1 MAPQKYAKD
10 QPLGFTNRI
19 ERVAI
24 VGAGGDGVGSHMAKA
39 LLATGKHS
47 VTAISR
53 VGSTNTLPEGIKI
66 ARVNYDDESSLVS
79 ALKGQQFLII
89 TLSVMAPRET
99 QGKLIAAAAKAG
111 VPWVMPNCTG
121 PDFINESLAKENL
134 IGAGVRA
141 STDAIEGAGVSSWI
155 ALVCSF
161 WYEHSLALGE
171 GWFGFDFPNRKVTMI
186 DDGKTRINTS
196 TLKQC
201 GRAIASLLSLKELPN
216 DASDTAPTIS
226 QWRNQPVYISSFLA
240 SQRDMLD
247 SVHRALGTKD
257 ADWEIKYEPSESRY
271 KKGLELLKSGSH
283 LGFGICMY
291 TRTFYPN
298 GDGNFQDKLSNEV
311 LGLHEENIDD
321 ATVNAVK
328 LVESGYSYR

>member
-10 QPLGFTNRI
+10 QPSGFTNRI

-24 VGAGGDGVGSHMAKA
+24 VGAGGDGVGNHMAKA
-39 LLATGKHS
+39 LLATGKHT

-53 VGSTNTLPEGIKI
+53 IGSTNTLPEGAKV
-66 ARVNYDDESSLVS
+66 ARVDYGDESSLVS

-89 TLSVMAPRET
+89 TLSVTAPQET

-121 PDFINESLAKENL
+121 PDFINESLAKENM

-141 STDAIEGAGVSSWI
+141 STDAIEKAGVSSWI

-161 WYEHSLALGE
+161 WYTHSLALGT
-171 GWFGFDFPNRKVTMI
+171 GWFGFDFPNRKVNMI

-196 TLKQC
+196 TLEQC
-201 GRAIASLLSLKELPN
+201 GRAIASLLSLKELPDDAN
-216 DASDTAPTIS
+216 DTTPTIS
-226 QWRNQPVYISSFLA
+226 QWRNQPVYISSFLT

-247 SVHRALGTKD
+247 SIHRVLGTND
-257 ADWEIKYEPSESRY
+257 ADWKIEYEPSESRY
-271 KKGLELLKSGSH
+271 KRGLQLLQSGSH
-283 LGFGICMY
+283 EGFGICMY

-298 GDGNFQDKLSNEV
+298 GDGNFQDKLSNDV
-311 LGLHEENIDD
+311 LGLPVEKLDD
-321 ATVNAVK
+321 ETAAAIK